1 MQQMEPSA
9 KILTWALCTPKDEQ
23 NAAFIEISEKIAV
36 ENPEIFA
43 KYLEDFQKKSGKFPG
58 NTQDNAVTSST
69 TIATDIPY
77 AMRVATFLRNK
88 HLVPAIKEFR
98 TWTGC
103 GLKEAK
109 DCIDR
114 IRDPK
119 AKSEA
124 SFTYWG
130 NIKLVLE
137 YM

>member
-1 MQQMEPSA
+1 M
-9 KILTWALCTPKDEQ
+9 
-23 NAAFIEISEKIAV
+23 
-36 ENPEIFA
+36 
-43 KYLEDFQKKSGKFPG
+43 QKKLEKSANRRDADCASVVASRLRHEGPLA
-58 NTQDNAVTSST
+58 AV
-69 TIATDIPY
+69 
-77 AMRVATFLRNK
+77 
-88 HLVPAIKEFR
+88 KEFR
-98 TWTGC
+98 AWTGC
-103 GLKEAK
+103 SLKEAK